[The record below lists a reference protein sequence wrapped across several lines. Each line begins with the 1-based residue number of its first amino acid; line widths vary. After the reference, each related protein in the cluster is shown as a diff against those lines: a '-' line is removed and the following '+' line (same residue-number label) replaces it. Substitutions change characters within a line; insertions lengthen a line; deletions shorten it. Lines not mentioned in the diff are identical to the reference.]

1 MPAVAG
7 KASASRKPTNCWFYS
22 HKSTYWLM
30 SSTSVPHCTRS
41 YTLHWRIKSFAVSLS
56 AQPSCQLTGEMPTLL
71 AGCLLSVSRLR
82 ATSQLGISPQAHLHR
97 EALQT
102 CRRPPPSLSPHPTG
116 AGPVSHSPTIP
127 FSFHHARWTWREH
140 TTAHTRSFAH
150 VQAHLHECLQKL
162 I

>member
-56 AQPSCQLTGEMPTLL
+56 ARPSCQLTGEMPTLPALCKQAEGHFPPGDFPSGPFTQGGL
-71 AGCLLSVSRLR
+71 ADM
-82 ATSQLGISPQAHLHR
+82 
-97 EALQT
+97 
-102 CRRPPPSLSPHPTG
+102 
-116 AGPVSHSPTIP
+116 
-127 FSFHHARWTWREH
+127 
-140 TTAHTRSFAH
+140 
-150 VQAHLHECLQKL
+150 
-162 I
+162 